1 MKCVAQKYISMTT
14 ESKKANDLLDVAQF
28 LRWSHS
34 MSAAVGLQVSS
45 AVCSIGTVWCLL
57 SRLGSFVDIFFSH
70 ILS

>member
-34 MSAAVGLQVSS
+34 MSTAVGLQVSS
-45 AVCSIGTVWCLL
+45 AVTLHALCGVFCLVL
-57 SRLGSFVDIFFSH
+57 NLDIFFSH
-70 ILS
+70 FLS

>member
-45 AVCSIGTVWCLL
+45 AVL
-57 SRLGSFVDIFFSH
+57 SLYMRCVVSYVSSWTLC
-70 ILS
+70 